1 MSKQSGASGFEEL
14 ARESLL
20 YPQEQPALLKNKEN
34 HLVIG
39 IPKEL
44 ATFENRV
51 PITPDAVAVLV
62 ANGHEVIVEAGAGD
76 AAHFSDREYSEAGAQ
91 IEYSREKVFEANF
104 VLKVEPPTFE
114 ELELMKPHHTLVSA
128 LPMAKLTAEYIQA
141 VNQKRL
147 TCFAF
152 EFIEDKTGNMPV
164 VRAMSEIAGSTVLLI
179 AAEYLNTI
187 NEGRGIILGGIT
199 GVPPTKVVIIG
210 AGTVAEYAA
219 RTALGL
225 GAEVK
230 IFDNNI
236 YKLRRLKYALG
247 QHVYTST
254 LNTLLLREALSE
266 ADVAIG
272 AVRAQ
277 EGRTPC
283 IVTEDMVRAMKPN
296 SVIIDVSI
304 DQGGVFETSELRTHR
319 KPVFKKY
326 DVIHYCVPN
335 IASRVAH
342 TSSIALSNIFTPW
355 ILEIGESG
363 GVEKMMQRNPWFMK
377 GAYAFR
383 GKLTNAGVAKKLG
396 MQYSDI
402 SLLLA
407 GL

>member
-1 MSKQSGASGFEEL
+1 MSKQASSGFGEL

-20 YPQEQPALLKNKEN
+20 YPQEQPALLKPKEN
-34 HLVIG
+34 RLTIG

-51 PITPDAVAVLV
+51 PITPDAVAVLT
-62 ANGHEVIVEAGAGD
+62 ANGHEVMVEAGAGE
-76 AAHFSDREYSEAGAQ
+76 AAHFSDREYAEAGAEV
-91 IEYSREKVFEANF
+91 EYSREKIFQASL

-114 ELELMKPHHTLVSA
+114 ELEMMKNQHTLVSA
-128 LPMAKLTAEYIQA
+128 LPMAKLTADYIHA

-187 NEGRGIILGGIT
+187 NQGRGVILGGIT
-199 GVPPTKVVIIG
+199 GVPPTKIVIIG
-210 AGTVAEYAA
+210 AGTVGEYAA

-236 YKLRRLKYALG
+236 YKLRRIKYALG
-247 QHVYTST
+247 QHVFTST
-254 LNTLLLREALSE
+254 LNTLALREALLQ
-266 ADVAIG
+266 ADVVIG

-277 EGRTPC
+277 EGRSPVV
-283 IVTEDMVRAMKPN
+283 VTEDMVRQMKPN
-296 SVIIDVSI
+296 AVIIDVSI
-304 DQGGVFETSELRTHR
+304 DQGGIFETSELRTHR
-319 KPVFKKY
+319 KPIFKKY

-335 IASRVAH
+335 IASRVAR

-355 ILEIGESG
+355 ILEIGDSG
-363 GVEKMMQRNPWFMK
+363 GIENMMRRNPWFMK

-383 GKLTNAGVAKKLG
+383 GKLTNAGIARKLQ
-396 MQYSDI
+396 MQHSDI
-402 SLLLA
+402 GLLLA
-407 GL
+407 AL